1 MVLFQLAKFVFWRP
15 LRSTAVQTRAA
26 PSNSLGTLETRS
38 IKSATLVSHQCAEW
52 ETLTQRL
59 TKHLVRQFASIIIAS
74 DEGFPH
80 RKFRLFGWKH
90 DIEIGKAQHFAN
102 TTQLPPFFFC
112 VCVYQVLVLTKFK
125 GLHGKDSFN
134 KNNGNLAA
142 LKQLKVKVLWFDKK
156 NGKFIESSEFQ
167 HQSACLNCD
176 HFIFID
182 GSKLSGKR
190 PHLGWNWTP
199 MGWNTYTGNSF
210 NCNKKAAG

>member
-1 MVLFQLAKFVFWRP
+1 MVLFQLAKFVFWRL

-90 DIEIGKAQHFAN
+90 EESKLEKHNI
-102 TTQLPPFFFC
+102 LPILLNCLHSFL
-112 VCVYQVLVLTKFK
+112 CVYQPGPCFDQIQRLAWQRLLQQKQWEFGSFEAAEGGFCDLTRKMGSSSNLQTFNINQHAWIVTTSSSLTVPSFLVK
-125 GLHGKDSFN
+125 GL
-134 KNNGNLAA
+134 
-142 LKQLKVKVLWFDKK
+142 
-156 NGKFIESSEFQ
+156 
-167 HQSACLNCD
+167 
-176 HFIFID
+176 
-182 GSKLSGKR
+182 
-190 PHLGWNWTP
+190 T
-199 MGWNTYTGNSF
+199 
-210 NCNKKAAG
+210 

>member
-1 MVLFQLAKFVFWRP
+1 MVFFQLATFVFWRL
-15 LRSTAVQTRAA
+15 LRSAVQTRAA

-90 DIEIGKAQHFAN
+90 EESKLEKHNI
-102 TTQLPPFFFC
+102 LPILLNCLRSFS
-112 VCVYQVLVLTKFK
+112 VCVNQVLVLTKFK

-134 KNNGNLAA
+134 KNHGNLAA

-156 NGKFIESSEFQ
+156 NGKFIE
-167 HQSACLNCD
+167 CLNCD

>member
-1 MVLFQLAKFVFWRP
+1 MVLFQLAKFVFWRL

-112 VCVYQVLVLTKFK
+112 VCVSTRSLFWPNSKACMAKTPSTKTMGIWQLWSSWRWRFCDLTRKMGSSSNLQSFNINQHAWIVTTSSSLTVPSFLVK
-125 GLHGKDSFN
+125 GL
-134 KNNGNLAA
+134 
-142 LKQLKVKVLWFDKK
+142 
-156 NGKFIESSEFQ
+156 
-167 HQSACLNCD
+167 
-176 HFIFID
+176 
-182 GSKLSGKR
+182 
-190 PHLGWNWTP
+190 T
-199 MGWNTYTGNSF
+199 
-210 NCNKKAAG
+210 